1 MKLFHLGMATLA
13 AAFAVSSMGQSSDA
27 ATDTSQSTLKVNS
40 RAVLVDVVVT
50 DSKGNPVKGLKQED
64 FRVLEQDKRQSIGY
78 FEEHS
83 TDLLARRSENR
94 AFPQMPPN
102 VFTNFSP
109 LPTPPVVNV
118 LLLDALNT
126 PMDDQMYLKKA
137 AQRYLKTLKPGTRLA
152 IFTMSMRLSFIQ
164 GFSDDPAV
172 LAKAMGYRKNDKSEP
187 AVLLQSQGE
196 SDAQNTVVEMMV
208 AMEQAGAGAI
218 AFTVPPQTIE
228 AFQQFM
234 QETRY
239 AQDSD
244 REYRTLQNLNQLA
257 AFLGSFPGRKNVIW
271 MSGAFPLELF
281 GQTSMRF
288 DDSIDKT
295 VNLLSAAR
303 VAIYPVDVRG
313 TTVPVF
319 YTAENKLDPTI
330 TTASQLLGPPP
341 GVTADAPNAPNAVQ
355 AGVGQGGFSGGLQNE
370 SEAKNSS
377 DNTMDMLAS
386 MTGGKAFYNQNDLSG
401 IIEKVSD
408 HSSDFYTLSYSPTD
422 SNMDGAFRKIE
433 VKIGDGE
440 HYTLSYRR
448 GYYARDEDLPG
459 AAQTRQ
465 EQAAQ
470 QASHSPTKIDP
481 LEPFMVFG
489 MPQSEQIIYKTL
501 IHQVAQKADEKPSVS
516 GPTDR
521 YSVDFALDLS
531 DLNLKLDPDGSHKGR
546 LNLSMILYNKY
557 GQVASREDHL
567 VDLSIKPNVYAIFQK
582 TGVQMHSEIS
592 VPKGQFWLRTGV
604 YDERSRKVGTMEV
617 PLSSVK
623 ESIASK

>member
-1 MKLFHLGMATLA
+1 
-13 AAFAVSSMGQSSDA
+13 MGQSTDA
-27 ATDTSQSTLKVNS
+27 TTDTPQSTLKVNS
-40 RAVLVDVVVT
+40 RAVLVDVIVT
-50 DSKGNPVKGLKQED
+50 DRNGNPVKGLKQED
-64 FRVLEQDKRQSIGY
+64 FRILEQGRPQDIGY

-83 TDLLARRSENR
+83 ADLLARRSENR
-94 AFPQMPPN
+94 AFPQLPPN

-109 LPTPPVVNV
+109 LPTPPAVNI

-126 PMDDQMYLKKA
+126 PMNDQMYLKKA
-137 AQRYLKTLKPGTRLA
+137 AQHYLKTLKPGTRLA

-172 LAKAMGYRKNDKSEP
+172 LATAMGYRKNDKSEP

-196 SDAQNTVVEMMV
+196 SDAQGTVVELMV
-208 AMEQAGAGAI
+208 AMEQAGGNST

-271 MSGAFPLELF
+271 MSGAFPVELF
-281 GQTSMRF
+281 GQTSLRF
-288 DDSIDKT
+288 EGSIDKT
-295 VNLLSAAR
+295 INLLSAAR

-313 TTVPVF
+313 TNVPTY
-319 YTAENKLDPTI
+319 YTAENTLDPTI
-330 TTASQLLGPPP
+330 TTAPQLLGPPP
-341 GVTADAPNAPNAVQ
+341 GVTADAPNAPNSVQ
-355 AGVGQGGFSGGLQNE
+355 AGVGQGGFAGGLLNE
-370 SEAKNSS
+370 SQAKNSS
-377 DNTMDMLAS
+377 DSTMDMLAS
-386 MTGGKAFYNQNDLSG
+386 LTGGKAFYNQNDLSG
-401 IIEKVSD
+401 IIGKVSD
-408 HSSDFYTLSYSPTD
+408 HSADFYTISYSPTN
-422 SNMDGAFRKIE
+422 SKMDGGFRKIE

-440 HYTLSYRR
+440 HYALSYRR
-448 GYYARDEDLPG
+448 GYFARDQDLPG

-465 EQAAQ
+465 DQAAQ
-470 QASHSPTKIDP
+470 QASQNPTRIDP

-489 MPQSEQIIYKTL
+489 MPQSEQILYKTL
-501 IHQVAQKADEKPSVS
+501 IQQMPQGIDGKPSLK

-521 YSVDFALDLS
+521 YSVDFALNLDDLH
-531 DLNLKLDPDGSHKGR
+531 LKLDPDGSHKGK
-546 LNLSMILYNKY
+546 LNLSMIIYDKY
-557 GQVASREDHL
+557 GQVSSREDHL
-567 VDLSIKPNVYAIFQK
+567 VNLNIGPDVYPVFQK
-582 TGVQMHSEIS
+582 TGLQMHGEIA
-592 VPKGQFWLRTGV
+592 VPKGQYWLRTGV
-604 YDERSRKVGTMEV
+604 YDEGSRKVGTMEV

>member
-1 MKLFHLGMATLA
+1 MKLIHLGIAALA
-13 AAFAVSSMGQSSDA
+13 AALATSSMGQSTDA
-27 ATDTSQSTLKVNS
+27 ATSTPQSTLKVNS

-50 DSKGNPVKGLKQED
+50 DSKGNPVKGLKQDD
-64 FRVLEQDKRQSIGY
+64 FKVLEQGKPQNVGY
-78 FEEHS
+78 FEEHGADS
-83 TDLLARRSENR
+83 LARSGENR
-94 AFPQMPPN
+94 AFPQLPPN

-109 LPTPPVVNV
+109 LPTPPAVNV

-126 PMDDQMYLKKA
+126 PMNDQMYLKKA

-172 LAKAMGYRKNDKSEP
+172 LATAMGYRKNDKSEP
-187 AVLLQSQGE
+187 AILLQSQGE

-208 AMEQAGAGAI
+208 AMEQAGGNNI
-218 AFTVPPQTIE
+218 VFTVPPQTIE

-271 MSGAFPLELF
+271 MSGAFPVELF

-288 DDSIDKT
+288 DDSINQT
-295 VNLLSAAR
+295 INLLSAAR

-313 TTVPVF
+313 TNVPTY
-319 YTAENKLDPTI
+319 YTAENSLDPTI
-330 TTASQLLGPPP
+330 TSAPQLLGPPP
-341 GVTADAPNAPNAVQ
+341 GVTADAPNA
-355 AGVGQGGFSGGLQNE
+355 GQGGFAGGLQDE
-370 SEAKNSS
+370 SQAKNSS
-377 DNTMDMLAS
+377 NSAMDMLAS
-386 MTGGKAFYNQNDLSG
+386 LTGGKAFYNQNDLSG
-401 IIEKVSD
+401 IIGKVSD
-408 HSSDFYTLSYSPTD
+408 HSSDFYTISYSPTN
-422 SNMDGAFRKIE
+422 SKMDGGFRKIE

-440 HYTLSYRR
+440 HYALSYRR
-448 GYYARDEDLPG
+448 GYFARDQDLPG

-465 EQAAQ
+465 DQAEQ
-470 QASHSPTKIDP
+470 QASQNPTRIDP

-489 MPQSEQIIYKTL
+489 MPQSEQILYKTL
-501 IHQVAQKADEKPSVS
+501 IQPMPQKADARPSLK

-521 YSVDFALDLS
+521 YSVDFALDLD
-531 DLNLKLDPDGSHKGR
+531 DLHLKLAPDGSRKGK
-546 LNLSMILYNKY
+546 LNLSMILYDRY
-557 GQVASREDHL
+557 GQVTSREDHL
-567 VDLSIKPNVYAIFQK
+567 VDLSIKPDVYPVFQK
-582 TGVQMHSEIS
+582 TGVQMHGEIQ
-592 VPKGQFWLRTGV
+592 VPKGQYWLRTGV
-604 YDERSRKVGTMEV
+604 YDQVSRKVGTMEI

-623 ESIASK
+623 ESVASK

>member
-27 ATDTSQSTLKVNS
+27 ASDTPQSTLKVNS
-40 RAVLVDVVVT
+40 RAVLVDVIVT
-50 DSKGNPVKGLKQED
+50 DTKGNPVKGLKQED
-64 FRVLEQDKRQSIGY
+64 FRVLEQGRPQSIGY

-83 TDLLARRSENR
+83 ADLLARRSENR

-109 LPTPPVVNV
+109 LPTPPAVNV
-118 LLLDALNT
+118 LLLDTLNT
-126 PMDDQMYLKKA
+126 PMNDQMYLKKA
-137 AQRYLKTLKPGTRLA
+137 AQRYLKTLKPGSRLA

-164 GFSDDPAV
+164 GFSDDPAI
-172 LAKAMGYRKNDKSEP
+172 LATAMGYRKNDKSEP
-187 AVLLQSQGE
+187 AVLMQSQGE
-196 SDAQNTVVEMMV
+196 SDAQGTLVELMV
-208 AMEQAGAGAI
+208 AMEEAGGNST

-281 GQTSMRF
+281 GQTSLRF
-288 DDSIDKT
+288 EGSIDKT
-295 VNLLSAAR
+295 INLLSAAR

-313 TTVPVF
+313 TNVPAY
-319 YTAENKLDPTI
+319 YTAENTLDPTI
-330 TTASQLLGPPP
+330 TTAPQLLGPPP
-341 GVTADAPNAPNAVQ
+341 GVTADAPNAPNSLQ
-355 AGVGQGGFSGGLQNE
+355 AGVGQGGFAGGLQSE

-377 DNTMDMLAS
+377 DSTMDMLAS

-401 IIEKVSD
+401 IIGKVSD
-408 HSSDFYTLSYSPTD
+408 HSSDFYTLSYSPTN
-422 SNMDGAFRKIE
+422 SKMDGVFRKIE

-459 AAQTRQ
+459 AAQSRQ

-470 QASHSPTKIDP
+470 QASQNPTKSDP

-489 MPQSEQIIYKTL
+489 MPQSEQILYKTL
-501 IHQVAQKADEKPSVS
+501 IQQMPQKADEKPSLK
-516 GPTDR
+516 GPSDR
-521 YSVDFALDLS
+521 YSVDFALDLN
-531 DLNLKLDPDGSHKGR
+531 DLNLKLDSDGVHKGK
-546 LNLSMILYNKY
+546 LNLSMILYNRY
-557 GQVASREDHL
+557 GQITSREDHL
-567 VDLSIKPNVYAIFQK
+567 VDLSIKPDVYAIFQK
-582 TGVQMHSEIS
+582 TGVQMHGEIS
-592 VPKGQFWLRTGV
+592 VPKGQYWLRTGV
-604 YDERSRKVGTMEV
+604 YDEGSRKVGTMEV

-623 ESIASK
+623 ENIASK